1 MSQTDDCAFA
11 RHAGAADCGALFG
24 MTGHFGTVM
33 PEVNFR
39 MPPWSPLDWPSA
51 RAPSK
56 PTRLQPNQL
65 AWCAANVPGFVD
77 LLAERA
83 DG

>member
-1 MSQTDDCAFA
+1 MTDDCAFA
-11 RHAGAADCGALFG
+11 RI
-24 MTGHFGTVM
+24 TV
-33 PEVNFR
+33 PEFIYR
-39 MPPWSPLDWPSA
+39 PGPPVHYYQLPPA
-51 RAPSK
+51 K
-56 PTRLQPNQL
+56 PDRLQPNQL